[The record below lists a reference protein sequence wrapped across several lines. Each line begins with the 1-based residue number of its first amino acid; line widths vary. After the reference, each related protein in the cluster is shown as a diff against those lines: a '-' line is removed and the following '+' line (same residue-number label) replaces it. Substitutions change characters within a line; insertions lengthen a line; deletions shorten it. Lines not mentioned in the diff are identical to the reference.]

1 MNITIINYSFGMGF
15 GKAATILIGRYIG
28 AGNLIEARNYYK
40 SLKITTI
47 IVILIVA
54 LSIYFFKN

>member
-28 AGNLIEARNYYK
+28 AGDSTEAKNYFN

-47 IVILIVA
+47 IVLTIAA
-54 LSIYFFKN
+54 LSIYIFKN